1 MNGTRSYR
9 GNNCARRSYFKHGD
23 LVVIGFWGKRYNY
36 HHLFAETVS
45 QSRNKWLNEMRE
57 YISEMLAN
65 KRRMVYGNVDE
76 MSAVEICNKYDTCKF
91 QVLMRLNINESDHRQ
106 LRALIIELDGYG
118 VQKLGQKAVKQYE
131 ATELSNHRNFKK
143 NTKRRVGQSQ
153 TRIKRRMRNTMS
165 IASCII
171 DLNNVLG

>member
-1 MNGTRSYR
+1 MEPEVIAAIIALAGVILSTVIS
-9 GNNCARRSYFKHGD
+9 
-23 LVVIGFWGKRYNY
+23 LIIGFWGKRYNY

-131 ATELSNHRNFKK
+131 ATEL
-143 NTKRRVGQSQ
+143 
-153 TRIKRRMRNTMS
+153 
-165 IASCII
+165 AII
-171 DLNNVLG
+171 EISRKILKEEWDKVKLESKGEGEIL

>member
-1 MNGTRSYR
+1 MKPEVIDTIIAFVG
-9 GNNCARRSYFKHGD
+9 
-23 LVVIGFWGKRYNY
+23 VVLSTAISLIIGFWSKRYNY

-76 MSAVEICNKYDTCKF
+76 KSAVEICNKYDTCKF

-106 LRALIIELDGYG
+106 LRALITELDGYG
-118 VQKLGQKAVKQYE
+118 VQKLGQTAVKQYE
-131 ATELSNHRNFKK
+131 ATEL
-143 NTKRRVGQSQ
+143 
-153 TRIKRRMRNTMS
+153 
-165 IASCII
+165 AII
-171 DLNNVLG
+171 EISRKILKEEWDKVKLESKGEGETL

>member
-1 MNGTRSYR
+1 MEPEVIAAIIAFAGVILSTAIS
-9 GNNCARRSYFKHGD
+9 
-23 LVVIGFWGKRYNY
+23 LIIGFWGKRYNY

-118 VQKLGQKAVKQYE
+118 VQKLGQTAVKQYE
-131 ATELSNHRNFKK
+131 ATEL
-143 NTKRRVGQSQ
+143 
-153 TRIKRRMRNTMS
+153 
-165 IASCII
+165 AII
-171 DLNNVLG
+171 EISRKILKEEWDKVKLESKGEGEIL

>member
-1 MNGTRSYR
+1 MDPKVIAAIIALAGVILSTAIS
-9 GNNCARRSYFKHGD
+9 
-23 LVVIGFWGKRYNY
+23 LIIGFWGKRYNY

-131 ATELSNHRNFKK
+131 ATEL
-143 NTKRRVGQSQ
+143 
-153 TRIKRRMRNTMS
+153 
-165 IASCII
+165 AII
-171 DLNNVLG
+171 EISRKILKEEWDKVKLESKGEGEIL

>member
-1 MNGTRSYR
+1 MD
-9 GNNCARRSYFKHGD
+9 AEVIAAIIA
-23 LVVIGFWGKRYNY
+23 LVGVVLSTAISLIIGFWGKRYNY

-118 VQKLGQKAVKQYE
+118 VQKLGQTAVKQYE
-131 ATELSNHRNFKK
+131 TTELE
-143 NTKRRVGQSQ
+143 
-153 TRIKRRMRNTMS
+153 
-165 IASCII
+165 II
-171 DLNNVLG
+171 EISRKILKEEWDKVKLESKGEGETL

>member
-1 MNGTRSYR
+1 MEPEVIAAIIALAGVILSTAIS
-9 GNNCARRSYFKHGD
+9 
-23 LVVIGFWGKRYNY
+23 LIIGFWGKRYNY

-118 VQKLGQKAVKQYE
+118 VQKLGQTAVKQYE
-131 ATELSNHRNFKK
+131 ATEL
-143 NTKRRVGQSQ
+143 
-153 TRIKRRMRNTMS
+153 
-165 IASCII
+165 AII
-171 DLNNVLG
+171 EISRKILKEEWDKVKLESKGEGETL

>member
-1 MNGTRSYR
+1 MEPKVIAAIIALAGVILSTAIS
-9 GNNCARRSYFKHGD
+9 
-23 LVVIGFWGKRYNY
+23 LIIGFWGKRYNY

-65 KRRMVYGNVDE
+65 KRRIVYGNVDE
-76 MSAVEICNKYDTCKF
+76 KSVVEICNKYDTCKF

-118 VQKLGQKAVKQYE
+118 AQKLGQTAVKQYE
-131 ATELSNHRNFKK
+131 ATEL
-143 NTKRRVGQSQ
+143 
-153 TRIKRRMRNTMS
+153 
-165 IASCII
+165 AII
-171 DLNNVLG
+171 EISRKILKEEWDKVKLESKGEGETL

>member
-1 MNGTRSYR
+1 MEPEVIAAIIAFAGVILSTVIS
-9 GNNCARRSYFKHGD
+9 
-23 LVVIGFWGKRYNY
+23 LIIGFWGKRYNY

-118 VQKLGQKAVKQYE
+118 VQKLGQTAVKQYE
-131 ATELSNHRNFKK
+131 ATEL
-143 NTKRRVGQSQ
+143 
-153 TRIKRRMRNTMS
+153 
-165 IASCII
+165 AII
-171 DLNNVLG
+171 EISRKILKEEWDKVKLESKGEGETL

>member
-1 MNGTRSYR
+1 MEPEVIAAIIALAGVILSTAIS
-9 GNNCARRSYFKHGD
+9 
-23 LVVIGFWGKRYNY
+23 LIIGFWGKRYSY

-131 ATELSNHRNFKK
+131 ATEL
-143 NTKRRVGQSQ
+143 
-153 TRIKRRMRNTMS
+153 
-165 IASCII
+165 AII
-171 DLNNVLG
+171 EISRKILKEEWDKVKLESKGEGEIL

>member
-1 MNGTRSYR
+1 MKLEIVATLIAFVG
-9 GNNCARRSYFKHGD
+9 
-23 LVVIGFWGKRYNY
+23 VVLSTTISLIIGFWGKRYNY

-65 KRRMVYGNVDE
+65 KRRMVYGNIDE
-76 MSAVEICNKYDTCKF
+76 KSVVEICNNYDTCKF

-118 VQKLGQKAVKQYE
+118 AQRLGQKAVKQYE
-131 ATELSNHRNFKK
+131 ETELEIIEISRKILKEEWDKVKLESKGKGKIIHKPSSK
-143 NTKRRVGQSQ
+143 Q
-153 TRIKRRMRNTMS
+153 IKS
-165 IASCII
+165 P
-171 DLNNVLG
+171 LG

>member
-1 MNGTRSYR
+1 MEPEVIAAIIALAGVILSTVIS
-9 GNNCARRSYFKHGD
+9 
-23 LVVIGFWGKRYNY
+23 LIIGFWGKRYNY

-106 LRALIIELDGYG
+106 LRALITELDGYG
-118 VQKLGQKAVKQYE
+118 VQKLGQKTVKQYE
-131 ATELSNHRNFKK
+131 ATEL
-143 NTKRRVGQSQ
+143 
-153 TRIKRRMRNTMS
+153 
-165 IASCII
+165 AII
-171 DLNNVLG
+171 EISRKILKEEWDKVKLESKGEGETL

>member
-9 GNNCARRSYFKHGD
+9 GNNCVRRSYFKHGD
-23 LVVIGFWGKRYNY
+23 LVDNRFLGQKIQLSSFVCRNR
-36 HHLFAETVS
+36 VS
-45 QSRNKWLNEMRE
+45 KQKQVAHEMRE

-118 VQKLGQKAVKQYE
+118 VQKLGQTAVKQYE
-131 ATELSNHRNFKK
+131 ATEL
-143 NTKRRVGQSQ
+143 
-153 TRIKRRMRNTMS
+153 
-165 IASCII
+165 AII
-171 DLNNVLG
+171 EISRKILKEEWDKVKLESKGEGEIL

>member
-1 MNGTRSYR
+1 MEPEVIAAIIALAGVILSTVIS
-9 GNNCARRSYFKHGD
+9 
-23 LVVIGFWGKRYNY
+23 LIIGFWGKRYNY

-118 VQKLGQKAVKQYE
+118 VQKLGQTAVKQYE
-131 ATELSNHRNFKK
+131 ATEL
-143 NTKRRVGQSQ
+143 
-153 TRIKRRMRNTMS
+153 
-165 IASCII
+165 AII
-171 DLNNVLG
+171 EISRKILKEEWDKVKLESKGEGETL